1 MPSNSAAKRHKRCA
15 AAPDQFPMKKFLL
28 LPLVLIA
35 FIASA
40 SAQEKLR
47 VVVKPAEPFAFVENG
62 VLKGYSVD
70 LWKQVA
76 AASGLAFETRVV
88 ETVPELLEAVQS
100 GTADVGVGAISI
112 TPDREK
118 LMDFSH
124 PFFKSGLQVMARSK
138 GEAGAFSAFR
148 SLFNRNVAEVVL
160 VLLLALFL
168 ISHVLWAVE
177 RKINPESFPEGYV
190 RGIWESTWWSIATLI
205 SGGCEN
211 KAPVGVAGRLV
222 AVVWMLGG
230 IGLTSYITATLASA
244 MTVNTLT
251 AEVSG
256 IDDLRGSRVG
266 TIAGSS
272 AQALLEKSGFN
283 VALFNDLDQ
292 AATAL
297 EGGEIKGI
305 VYDSPLLRYYL
316 TENPAAKFSLVGP
329 MFDLQDYGFALP
341 LGSPIRKNVNATLLK
356 LQVGGEAGRLEDAWF
371 EEPAAE

>member
-1 MPSNSAAKRHKRCA
+1 MPSNSAAKPHKRCA

-168 ISHVLWAVE
+168 ISHILWVVE

-190 RGIWESTWWSIATLI
+190 RGVWESTWWSIATLI

-256 IDDLRGSRVG
+256 LSDLRGSKVG
-266 TIAGSS
+266 SIAGSS
-272 AQALLEKSGFN
+272 AESLLNKSGYN
-283 VALFNDLDQ
+283 VTGFPDLVS
-292 AATAL
+292 AAAAL
-297 EGGEIKGI
+297 ERGEVRAV
-305 VYDSPLLRYYL
+305 VYDSPMLRYFL
-316 TENPAAKFSLVGP
+316 TENPSAPLSLVGP
-329 MFDLQDYGFALP
+329 LFDLQDYGLALP
-341 LGSPIRKNVNATLLK
+341 LGSPLRKPINAALLD
-356 LQVGGEAGRLEDAWF
+356 LQVGGQSGKLEAAWF
-371 EEPAAE
+371 EEPPAE